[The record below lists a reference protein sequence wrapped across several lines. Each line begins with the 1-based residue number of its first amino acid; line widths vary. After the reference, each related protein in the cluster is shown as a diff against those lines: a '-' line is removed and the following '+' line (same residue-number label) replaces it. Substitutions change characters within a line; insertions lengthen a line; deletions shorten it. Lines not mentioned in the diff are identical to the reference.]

1 MNHDLEATDAGQGF
15 DRMARLMLAV
25 ENELK
30 GFSPCFEIMGRQ
42 LTGALRET
50 ETGIMAVIGR
60 INAVHGFSCG
70 QVERLRQ
77 TMGQCQV
84 LVEVTR
90 QQAEQNRK
98 ITTIV
103 RDELSQHFDEL
114 KGHMDRTQ
122 ALAREV
128 ADFQKFAE
136 LITDI
141 AGQTKLLAINAAIQ
155 ATHAG
160 KAGAAF
166 GVVAAEVKTLS
177 VRSSSAAKDITH
189 KTAELARR
197 MQADLAATEKAAAVV
212 QGSADQLQ
220 GIIQDIA
227 ALESRF
233 YAASSALREILE
245 NVQTSNDDVVTQL
258 TEALGHVQFQDVVRQ
273 RVEQVVKALKELAM
287 HSQLMI
293 GKLAEDGWDGTFHPT
308 LRERLDQHA
317 DSYVMNSQRDAHSEA
332 LGAGANPGGDGPAI
346 ELF

>member
-1 MNHDLEATDAGQGF
+1 
-15 DRMARLMLAV
+15 
-25 ENELK
+25 
-30 GFSPCFEIMGRQ
+30 
-42 LTGALRET
+42 
-50 ETGIMAVIGR
+50 
-60 INAVHGFSCG
+60 
-70 QVERLRQ
+70 
-77 TMGQCQV
+77 
-84 LVEVTR
+84 
-90 QQAEQNRK
+90 
-98 ITTIV
+98 
-103 RDELSQHFDEL
+103 
-114 KGHMDRTQ
+114 
-122 ALAREV
+122 
-128 ADFQKFAE
+128 
-136 LITDI
+136 
-141 AGQTKLLAINAAIQ
+141 
-155 ATHAG
+155 
-160 KAGAAF
+160 
-166 GVVAAEVKTLS
+166 
-177 VRSSSAAKDITH
+177 
-189 KTAELARR
+189 

-233 YAASSALREILE
+233 NAASSALREILE